1 MDGAFVSNIQYLNL
15 KKSPNVSDDVHPL
28 AGAVPCAGP
37 KEMFD
42 PYSAI
47 RNHGECQLCIMH

>member
-42 PYSAI
+42 RFPII
-47 RNHGECQLCIMH
+47 RMYNECQL